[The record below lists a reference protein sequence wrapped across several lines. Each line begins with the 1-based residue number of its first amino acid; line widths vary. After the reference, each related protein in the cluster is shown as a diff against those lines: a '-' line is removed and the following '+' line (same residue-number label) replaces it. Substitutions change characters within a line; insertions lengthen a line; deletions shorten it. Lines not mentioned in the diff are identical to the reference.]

1 MNTTFYQK
9 RKKQTQGQMSTTKYQ
24 PNIMTKYVSIYRKIF
39 GNYILFRQFVLTYSW
54 TSLWLHNFCQV
65 YKFYDQK

>member
-39 GNYILFRQFVLTYSW
+39 GNYILFGQFVLTYS
-54 TSLWLHNFCQV
+54 
-65 YKFYDQK
+65 